1 MGTILMSSA
10 LHAATPQGP
19 GGINADG
26 LIGLF
31 LWIIGILAC
40 ISAVKIVARADS
52 SSPRRNAD
60 TGLNLAIAM
69 TIIVIFLG
77 GATIWTAFEGIRDL
91 VLRGGQSTSQGGQ

>member
-1 MGTILMSSA
+1 MDFLVSSP
-10 LHAATPQGP
+10 LPAATPTSP
-19 GGINADG
+19 GGINVDG
-26 LIGLF
+26 LIGLL

-69 TIIVIFLG
+69 TIIVVFLG
-77 GATIWTAFEGIRDL
+77 GAAIWTAFEGVRDL
-91 VLRGGQSTSQGGQ
+91 ILRGGQSTSQGGQ

>member
-1 MGTILMSSA
+1 MRTILVSST
-10 LHAATPQGP
+10 LHSAAPQGP

-69 TIIVIFLG
+69 TIVVIFLG

-91 VLRGGQSTSQGGQ
+91 VLRGGQSTSQGGR